1 MLVCV
6 LLCLCAADRPG
17 DDGAEA
23 SAVVNH
29 LLPLRG
35 ALGGFKKGILL
46 ETRTYNSYNVG
57 NRD

>member
-1 MLVCV
+1 MPIRA

-23 SAVVNH
+23 SAVVNP

-35 ALGGFKKGILL
+35 ALGGFKRAYFLRPELKIP
-46 ETRTYNSYNVG
+46 TT
-57 NRD
+57 